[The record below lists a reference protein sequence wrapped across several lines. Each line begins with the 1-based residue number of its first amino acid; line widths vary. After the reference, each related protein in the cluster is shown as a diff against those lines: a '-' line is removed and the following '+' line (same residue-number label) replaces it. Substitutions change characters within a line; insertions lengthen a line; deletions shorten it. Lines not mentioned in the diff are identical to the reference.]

1 MSARDGAARTIAKLF
16 GTFHNISYYAPE
28 MKAFADV
35 GLPEYWRAYMAYRS
49 APMGRVPASVVEST
63 FYNFAPAHVQAAVP
77 SAWDTTTLDQVL
89 ELRDQC
95 IDLALHRAL
104 GDVAP
109 DLLLEASDLALTPIM
124 ACAAGARPLFA
135 AHRELPIP
143 ETPLLRLWF
152 AATLWREHRGDGHNI
167 ALASA
172 GIDGVECHL
181 LLAAKGV
188 GDQAIIEKIRGW
200 SSADWDAARVRLVDR
215 DLLTTS
221 GEFTDQGRQLR
232 ADIESHT
239 DQLAAPPRLLLGDDT
254 DRVIALVE
262 PLVGQLIS
270 SGSVPGRW
278 PPKTPPTTT

>member
-1 MSARDGAARTIAKLF
+1 MTGRDGTARTIAKLF

-35 GLPEYWRAYMAYRS
+35 GLPEYWRAYIAYRS

-89 ELRDQC
+89 ALRDRC
-95 IDLALHRAL
+95 IDRALHRAL
-104 GDVAP
+104 GDV
-109 DLLLEASDLALTPIM
+109 DEDILLEASDLALAPIL
-124 ACAAGARPLFA
+124 ACEAGARPLFA
-135 AHRELPIP
+135 AHRELPVP
-143 ETPLLRLWF
+143 ESPLLRLWY

-172 GIDGVECHL
+172 GIDGIECHL

-188 GDQAIIEKIRGW
+188 GEQAIIEKIRGW
-200 SSADWDAARVRLVDR
+200 SSADWDAARARLADR
-215 DLLTTS
+215 ELLTAS
-221 GEFTDQGRQLR
+221 GEFTDRGRQLR

-239 DQLAAPPRLLLGDDT
+239 DELAAPPRLLLADGT
-254 DRVIALVE
+254 DRVIALLE
-262 PLVGQLIS
+262 PLVGELIT

-278 PPKTPPTTT
+278 PPKDSETRT